1 MIKLLVDSNV
11 VIDVAGSYGAWADW
25 SENALEKAIDRYG
38 VIVIN
43 PIIYAE
49 LAGGYARREDLDRLL
64 ADGGYQREDLPWDA
78 GFMAGQAFVEYRRR
92 GGARASPLP
101 DFYIGAHAVVRRYK
115 LLTRDARRYRGYFPT
130 LELICPPEA

>member
-1 MIKLLVDSNV
+1 MSKTLVDSNV
-11 VIDVAGSYGAWADW
+11 LIDVSRRDAVWADW
-25 SENALEKAIDRYG
+25 SRNAVREASDDG
-38 VIVIN
+38 DIVVN

-64 ADGGYQREDLPWDA
+64 ADGGYERENLPWDA

-92 GGARASPLP
+92 GGARTSPLP
-101 DFYIGAHAVVRRYK
+101 DFYIGAHAVVRGYK